1 MILAQDFRGS
11 QSVMTGKVKFV
22 KILAV
27 ATAGLT
33 PNIVQWRGKKTPDT
47 QIPLDRSLIHN
58 SENVWQ
64 RKTGTI
70 GGYNFRNPSPTP
82 AFAI

>member
-33 PNIVQWRGKKTPDT
+33 TNIVQWRGKKTPDT
-47 QIPLDRSLIHN
+47 QIHRYAIPLDRSLIHN

-70 GGYNFRNPSPTP
+70 GGYNF
-82 AFAI
+82 